1 MSASML
7 ASRLWYALLG
17 LAVAAL
23 AFGLYVAASMFDRA
37 SKRAMGEG
45 LAADAQVVS
54 WYLSD
59 DGRRRSTELIKFA
72 LDNKLA
78 TALAKSDAA
87 PDKVPAEARDAARKL
102 LTTVEATLPPD
113 AKFTYLFAVDQQG
126 RVVSHVGFE
135 QLKGLHEDFDLGGFS
150 LVADALH
157 GWIRDDTWVLDGR
170 LYRAVARPVED
181 NSAQA
186 PAGAI
191 VGLRA
196 VDDTF
201 ARELS
206 RRTGAA
212 VAFYAAGT
220 RVASAAP
227 EGFDPAR
234 LDLITSD
241 LGNLTADDDYQKKG
255 KSGVRLIG
263 DGLGVVYARVP
274 GEAWDLGAGYAVG
287 RSAALVGSPAGFFRL
302 GDGADK
308 RNVPTALLVAIVLG
322 AALVGLALT
331 FAEHDV
337 PLNALRAEARRLAAG
352 HADLLTPS
360 RFRGGFRRAVVDL
373 NEGIEKV
380 TQKGGVARVA
390 NLEQVIGP
398 LPTQPAMS
406 AFAAPAPGGHNGA
419 SAGPGSSPFGPGSS
433 PFGPGPGAPLNPLP
447 RRPAEAPNRPPP
459 PPANSPTTIKVEA
472 AALPPAAL
480 PSGAERMPSSSGRG
494 APLQATPPGPPPPP
508 RPAPPG
514 PPSAARVT
522 PPAPEVKSQPRPPSA
537 SNPDSALPSLVPA
550 SASSPPQG
558 GHSPA
563 VGSTLPALAPL
574 PSPSERPTKPPA
586 PDTSHHHGH
595 HGLPDANVNMRPPL
609 ASGYEDDTTAVTRV
623 PEELIQASASRELAA
638 MSDEAAEWFLV
649 YEEFIRVKKKN
660 GEPVEGI
667 TFDKFQVTLR
677 KNRDTIVQQHACK
690 KVRFTVYVKDG
701 RAALKASPLK
711 E

>member
-1 MSASML
+1 MNASML
-7 ASRLWYALLG
+7 ASRLWYVLLG
-17 LAVAAL
+17 LAVGTL

-37 SKRAMGEG
+37 ARRATSEG

-54 WYLSD
+54 WYLND

-87 PDKVPAEARDAARKL
+87 ADRVPPEARDAARKL

-113 AKFTYLFAVDQQG
+113 AKFTYLFAVDQHG
-126 RVVSHVGFE
+126 RVVSHVGFD
-135 QLKGLHEDFDLGGFS
+135 QIKGQNEDFDLGGFS

-170 LYRAVARPVED
+170 LYRAVARPVEGD
-181 NSAQA
+181 TTQA
-186 PAGAI
+186 PPGAI

-212 VAFYAAGT
+212 VAFYASGT

-241 LGNLTADDDYQKKG
+241 LGNLAGDEDYQKKG
-255 KSGVRLIG
+255 KSNVRLIG

-274 GEAWDLGAGYAVG
+274 GEAYDLGAGYAVG
-287 RSAALVGSPAGFFRL
+287 RSASLVGSPSGFFRL
-302 GDGADK
+302 GDDADK
-308 RNVPTALLVAIVLG
+308 RAVPTGLLAFLVFA
-322 AALVGLALT
+322 AALVGIGLT
-331 FAEHDV
+331 VVEHDL
-337 PLNALRAEARRLAAG
+337 PLGTFRAEAKRLASG
-352 HADLLTPS
+352 SADLLTAS
-360 RFRGGFRRAVVDL
+360 RFRGAFRRVVVDL

-398 LPTQPAMS
+398 LPNQPAMS
-406 AFAAPAPGGHNGA
+406 AFAAPSAGNGA
-419 SAGPGSSPFGPGSS
+419 SAPLMSPGAGPFGPAAPPSR
-433 PFGPGPGAPLNPLP
+433 PQPPAPLEVGP
-447 RRPAEAPNRPPP
+447 R
-459 PPANSPTTIKVEA
+459 
-472 AALPPAAL
+472 
-480 PSGAERMPSSSGRG
+480 
-494 APLQATPPGPPPPP
+494 PPGPPPPVAAKAEAATTVNIGP
-508 RPAPPG
+508 PARPAAPPPPKPPGPPPGAKAPPPG
-514 PPSAARVT
+514 PPSAEAKPVA
-522 PPAPEVKSQPRPPSA
+522 PPPFAVGGASAKNMADADATLPGSVPPGMIGGPPPGPPPSGA
-537 SNPDSALPSLVPA
+537 GL
-550 SASSPPQG
+550 SPN
-558 GHSPA
+558 
-563 VGSTLPALAPL
+563 
-574 PSPSERPTKPPA
+574 ERPTNKPP
-586 PDTSHHHGH
+586 PGEGPIS
-595 HGLPDANVNMRPPL
+595 GLPDGNPRPTL
-609 ASGYEDDTTAVTRV
+609 VSGYEDDTTAVTRV

-649 YEEFIRVKKKN
+649 YEEFIRVKKRN

-677 KNRDTIVQQHACK
+677 KNRDAIVQQHACK
-690 KVRFTVYVKDG
+690 KVKFTVYVKDG
-701 RAALKASPLK
+701 RAALKASPIK